1 MNNTLPHSAVSND
14 EALIQKILDGELAL
28 FEVLIRRYNPVLY
41 KIARSYGFA
50 HADAEDLMQETHYTA
65 YLKLAQFAHRSS
77 YKTWLSKIM
86 INKCLYKLN
95 YGHGKKEFPDSDRIS
110 EQGTPILTS
119 STASDAEK
127 RVLNRELSRLL
138 EASLQHLPLAYRS
151 VFLLREVEGFS
162 VQETADL
169 LGITPINVKVRLNR
183 AKTMLQKQL
192 ERYYST
198 TDLYEF
204 NLVYCDAIVK
214 RVFDRI
220 YSTLSPN
227 QAY

>member
-1 MNNTLPHSAVSND
+1 MDNTLQHTAVSSD
-14 EALIQKILDGELAL
+14 EALIQKILDGEPAL

-41 KIARSYGFA
+41 KIARSYGFQ
-50 HADAEDLMQETHYTA
+50 HVDAEDLMQEAHYTA
-65 YLKLAQFAHRSS
+65 YLKLSQFAHRSS
-77 YKTWLSKIM
+77 YKTWVSKIM
-86 INKCLYKLN
+86 INKCLYKFN
-95 YGHGKKEFPDSDRIS
+95 YGHGKKELPDSDRIN
-110 EQGTPILTS
+110 EQGTPILTALPS
-119 STASDAEK
+119 ADTEK

-198 TDLYEF
+198 ADLYEF
-204 NLVYCDAIVK
+204 NLIYCDAVVK
-214 RVFDRI
+214 RVFERI
-220 YSTLSPN
+220 YATNPPS
-227 QAY
+227 QVY